1 MKIFSP
7 WQELSH
13 VLGEGNLLIHIT
25 GSRNVMDS
33 WLLFLPIRTGAGASS
48 KGFCRTCVQE
58 QASGFSFLRVV
69 LWKYEWLA
77 LWIWLLCVMIYFI
90 WAIELNSSGNNFATD
105 LKLSQWLRTKCSGFP
120 SQPRTFAFLSL
131 CNVKLCTEVST
142 FTKNNICTPHTSENR
157 PAGSVNVCSYIGI
170 YVFNIGS
177 TFDSI

>member
-1 MKIFSP
+1 MWWIHGSSSCPSGPGLGLAARDFAGHMCSGTSFWILFSSCCFV
-7 WQELSH
+7 E
-13 VLGEGNLLIHIT
+13 I
-25 GSRNVMDS
+25 
-33 WLLFLPIRTGAGASS
+33 
-48 KGFCRTCVQE
+48 
-58 QASGFSFLRVV
+58 
-69 LWKYEWLA
+69 WLA